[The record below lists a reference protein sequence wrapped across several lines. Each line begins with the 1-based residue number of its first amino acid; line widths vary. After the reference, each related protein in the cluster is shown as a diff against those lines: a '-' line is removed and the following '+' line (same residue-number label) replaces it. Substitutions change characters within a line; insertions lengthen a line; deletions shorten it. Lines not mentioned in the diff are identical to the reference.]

1 MTLKPLQKGKTSFG
15 QYLKNGGWKKVGK
28 TWLQISGVLFGIGA
42 LTMAMKFRR
51 YLKDQTLIYESE
63 TLFEQSAKSSQ
74 NYQPYQFTAKENV
87 KFGGNIEFEFSEMN
101 RKQK

>member
-1 MTLKPLQKGKTSFG
+1 
-15 QYLKNGGWKKVGK
+15 
-28 TWLQISGVLFGIGA
+28 
-42 LTMAMKFRR
+42 MAMKFRR

-87 KFGGNIEFEFSEMN
+87 KFGGNIEFEFSEMSI
-101 RKQK
+101 KQK